1 MNLEKVVAVS
11 GLPGLYN
18 LVATRNN
25 GLIIE
30 DMDSGA
36 RKFVS
41 VREHAFTPLASVS
54 IFTYDDPVE
63 IDKIFQNMQQHLST
77 HDPAAIIQQ
86 ANPKISAYFE
96 IILPD
101 YDRDRV
107 HIGDMKKVLKWF
119 TFLHE
124 RGLLSET
131 TGAIEAEKEE
141 E

>member
-18 LVATRNN
+18 LVATRSN

-30 DMDSGA
+30 DMDNGS

-63 IDKIFQNMQQHLST
+63 IDKIFAVMQAKLTEQ
-77 HDPAAIIQQ
+77 DPAAIIQKSNQ
-86 ANPKISAYFE
+86 DISAYFE
-96 IILPD
+96 VILPD
-101 YDRDRV
+101 YDKDRV

-119 TFLHE
+119 TFLQE
-124 RGLLSET
+124 RQLLTSNEVD
-131 TGAIEAEKEE
+131 AKQEE

>member
-18 LVATRNN
+18 LIATRSN

-30 DMDSGA
+30 DMDNGS

-63 IDKIFQNMQQHLST
+63 IDKIFAVMQTKLTDHNPLT
-77 HDPAAIIQQ
+77 IIQQ
-86 ANPKISAYFE
+86 SNQHISAYFE
-96 IILPD
+96 VILPD
-101 YDRDRV
+101 YDKDRV

-119 TFLHE
+119 SFLQE
-124 RGLLSET
+124 RQLLT
-131 TGAIEAEKEE
+131 PGDTEAKQEE

>member
-18 LVATRNN
+18 LVATRSN

-30 DMDSGA
+30 DMDNGS

-63 IDKIFQNMQQHLST
+63 IDKIFAVMQAKLTEHE
-77 HDPAAIIQQ
+77 PAAIIQKSNQ
-86 ANPKISAYFE
+86 DISAYFE
-96 IILPD
+96 VILPD
-101 YDRDRV
+101 YDKDRV

-119 TFLHE
+119 TFLQE
-124 RGLLSET
+124 RQLLTSNEVD
-131 TGAIEAEKEE
+131 AKQEE

>member
-18 LVATRNN
+18 LVATRSN

-30 DMDSGA
+30 DMDNGS

-63 IDKIFQNMQQHLST
+63 IDKIFAVMQAKLTEQ
-77 HDPAAIIQQ
+77 DPAAIIQKSNQ
-86 ANPKISAYFE
+86 DISAYFE
-96 IILPD
+96 VILPD
-101 YDRDRV
+101 YDKDRV

-119 TFLHE
+119 TFLQE
-124 RGLLSET
+124 RQLLPSNEVD
-131 TGAIEAEKEE
+131 AKQEE

>member
-11 GLPGLYN
+11 GLAGLYN
-18 LVATRNN
+18 LVATRSN

-30 DMDSGA
+30 DMDQGT

-63 IDKIFQNMQQHLST
+63 IDKIFTNMLAHINEHHPSE
-77 HDPAAIIQQ
+77 IIQQ
-86 ANPKISAYFE
+86 SNQQISAYFE
-96 IILPD
+96 VILPD

-124 RGLLSET
+124 RQLLTATQPSDV
-131 TGAIEAEKEE
+131 KNEE